1 MDAEV
6 LSIKWYNTVY
16 SPYCEFQDWSSKR
29 CRTHRHRSTT
39 VLSSKESAC
48 QYRSHQRCGF
58 DPWIRKLP
66 WRRAWQPTPVF
77 LPGESHGKTS
87 LAGQGPKGRIESDMT
102 ERLSTHALLFQCCL
116 FLSSS
121 LHSLAP
127 KFVWFFTYD
136 FYVFLKL
143 LILFM
148 YYFPDFVELFFYV
161 SLRFTDFP

>member
-1 MDAEV
+1 MQITMNSPQLHFTWEWVQWSLYPLAMGLRNLEDSKSMDAEV

-77 LPGESHGKTS
+77 LPGESHGQRS
-87 LAGQGPKGRIESDMT
+87 LADYSPWGHKGSDKT
-102 ERLSTHALLFQCCL
+102 EQLSMCACACAHTHTHTHTHTHC
-116 FLSSS
+116 
-121 LHSLAP
+121 
-127 KFVWFFTYD
+127 T
-136 FYVFLKL
+136 
-143 LILFM
+143 
-148 YYFPDFVELFFYV
+148 
-161 SLRFTDFP
+161 

>member
-39 VLSSKESAC
+39 VLSRKESAC

-77 LPGESHGKTS
+77 LPLRPLRGLQETRVATREESGVLGFPSRSKASILRRSAFFTVQLSHPYMTTGKTTRRAAGESGGVC
-87 LAGQGPKGRIESDMT
+87 LGLGQ
-102 ERLSTHALLFQCCL
+102 
-116 FLSSS
+116 S
-121 LHSLAP
+121 LHQPAGV
-127 KFVWFFTYD
+127 KH
-136 FYVFLKL
+136 L
-143 LILFM
+143 LCAR
-148 YYFPDFVELFFYV
+148 PG
-161 SLRFTDFP
+161 SRHP